1 MCRHD
6 MPFGAQRLDDGRW
19 RFRLWAPAA
28 RRVEL
33 QLSPPGGGP
42 SLPMRPET
50 DGWFALAT
58 AAAPGTPYAYRID
71 GDLVV
76 PDPASRAQL
85 DDVQGPSLLV
95 DPAAFAW
102 EDGHWRG
109 RPWEEAAIYELHT
122 GSFSPEGTFA
132 GVTARLDHLA
142 GLGVTA
148 LELMPVADFPGA
160 RDWGY
165 DGALPFAPDRRYGT
179 PDDLKRLVQ
188 EAHRRGLMVFLDVVY
203 NHFGP
208 VGNYLSHYAPAFFT
222 DRHHTPWGAAINFD
236 GPGSRTVRAFFIHNA
251 LYWLEE
257 FHMDGLRLDA
267 VHTIRDDSD
276 PDIVEELGAAV
287 ARRFPHRHVHL
298 MLEDNRNSAHY
309 LVAKGSRR
317 LYAAQWNDDFH
328 HALHVILTGETGGYY
343 GDFADD
349 PHGLLA
355 RCLAEGFAFQGD
367 WSAYQG
373 RTRGEPSA
381 ALPVTAFVG
390 FLQNHDQVGNRA
402 CGERLATLATPQALR
417 AATALLLL
425 APAPPLLFMGQ
436 EWGSRRPFPFF
447 CDLGPELAPQ
457 VREGRLREFARF
469 ADFADAAGRARIP
482 DPSDPATFRS
492 ARLDWRESEQETQ
505 RAWLALHRELLAL
518 RRRELVPRLA
528 GVTGEGAAAAR
539 FGTGG
544 VAARWHLADGM
555 VLVAVANLD
564 AAPTAAPRL
573 PAGRPLY
580 ATPGALG
587 SERLLPP
594 WAAAFFLCAP
604 RDAGLDL
611 DGTALFGRGRP

>member
-6 MPFGAQRLDDGRW
+6 MPFGAQCLEDGRW

-28 RRVEL
+28 RTVEL
-33 QLSPPGGGP
+33 QLPRGTEV
-42 SLPMRPET
+42 LPIPMQPET
-50 DGWFALAT
+50 EGWFALET

-85 DDVQGPSLLV
+85 DDVHGPSLLV

-109 RPWEEAAIYELHT
+109 RPWEEAVIYELHT
-122 GSFSPEGTFA
+122 GTFSSEGTFA
-132 GVTARLDHLA
+132 GVTARLDYLA
-142 GLGVTA
+142 GLGITA
-148 LELMPVADFPGA
+148 LELMPVADFPGE

-165 DGALPFAPDRRYGT
+165 NGALPFAPDRRYGM

-236 GPGSRTVRAFFIHNA
+236 DADSRTVRAFFIHNA

-267 VHTIRDDSD
+267 VHAIFDDSD

-287 ARRFPHRHVHL
+287 TRRFPGRHVHL
-298 MLEDNRNSAHY
+298 VLEDNRNSAHY
-309 LVAKGSRR
+309 LVPKGSQRP
-317 LYAAQWNDDFH
+317 YAAQWNDDFH

-355 RCLAEGFAFQGD
+355 RCLAEGFAFQGA
-367 WSAYQG
+367 WSAYHG

-381 ALPVTAFVG
+381 SLPVTAFVG

-402 CGERLATLATPQALR
+402 FGDRLVALATPEAVR
-417 AATALLLL
+417 AATVLLLL

-447 CDLGPELAPQ
+447 CDLGPDLARQ

-469 ADFADAAGRARIP
+469 PDFADAAIRARIP
-482 DPSDPATFRS
+482 DPSDPATFWS
-492 ARLDWRESEQETQ
+492 AQLDWREKEQETHP
-505 RAWLALHRELLAL
+505 AGLALHRELLAL

-528 GVTGEGAAAAR
+528 GVTGDGALATH
-539 FGTGG
+539 FGQGG
-544 VAARWHLADGM
+544 VAARWRLADGM

-564 AAPTAAPRL
+564 AEPTASPRL
-573 PAGRPLY
+573 PVGRLLY
-580 ATPGALG
+580 ATPAALG
-587 SERLLPP
+587 SDRSLPP
-594 WAAAFFLCAP
+594 WAVAFFLCEP
-604 RDAGLDL
+604 HDAEIAV
-611 DGTALFGRGRP
+611 DGTSLFSR

>member
-6 MPFGAQRLDDGRW
+6 MPFGAQRLEDGRW

-28 RRVEL
+28 GTVEL
-33 QLSPPGGGP
+33 QLPHGTGVRYT
-42 SLPMRPET
+42 PMRPET
-50 DGWFALAT
+50 EGWFALET
-58 AAAPGTPYAYRID
+58 AAAPGIAYAYRID

-76 PDPASRAQL
+76 PDPASRAQF
-85 DDVQGPSLLV
+85 DDVHGPSVLV

-109 RPWEEAAIYELHT
+109 RPWEEAVIYELHT
-122 GSFSPEGTFA
+122 GTFSSEGTF
-132 GVTARLDHLA
+132 GGITARLDYLA

-148 LELMPVADFPGA
+148 LELMPVADFPGE

-165 DGALPFAPDRRYGT
+165 NGALPFAPDRRYGT

-236 GPGSRTVRAFFIHNA
+236 DADSRTVRAFFIHNA

-267 VHTIRDDSD
+267 VHAIFDDSD

-287 ARRFPHRHVHL
+287 TRRFPGRHVHL
-298 MLEDNRNSAHY
+298 VLEDNRNSAHY
-309 LVAKGSRR
+309 LVPKGSQRP
-317 LYAAQWNDDFH
+317 YAAQWNDDFH

-355 RCLAEGFAFQGD
+355 RCLAEGFAFQGA
-367 WSAYQG
+367 WSAYHG

-381 ALPVTAFVG
+381 SLPVTAFVG
-390 FLQNHDQVGNRA
+390 FLQNHDQVGNRTF
-402 CGERLATLATPQALR
+402 GDRLVALATPEAVR
-417 AATALLLL
+417 AATVLLLL

-436 EWGSRRPFPFF
+436 EWGSRHPFPFF
-447 CDLGPELAPQ
+447 CDLGPDLAPQ
-457 VREGRLREFARF
+457 VREGRLREFAHF
-469 ADFADAAGRARIP
+469 PDFADAAIRARIP
-482 DPSDPATFRS
+482 DPSDPATFWS
-492 ARLDWRESEQETQ
+492 AQLDWREKEQETHP
-505 RAWLALHRELLAL
+505 AWLALHRELLAL

-528 GVTGEGAAAAR
+528 GVTGEGAVAVAAH
-539 FGTGG
+539 FGKGG
-544 VAARWHLADGM
+544 VAARWRLADRV
-555 VLVAVANLD
+555 VLVVVANLD
-564 AAPTAAPRL
+564 AEPTAHLRL
-573 PAGRPLY
+573 PTGKQLY
-580 ATPGALG
+580 ATPAASGPDG
-587 SERLLPP
+587 SFAP
-594 WAAAFFLCAP
+594 WAVAFFLCAP
-604 RDAGLDL
+604 HDAEIAV
-611 DGTALFGRGRP
+611 DGTSPFGH